1 MRDVPHPIDAKRNT
15 GDLALAELAR
25 AQWGVVSLAQLRAL
39 GIDRGAVAWRVRH
52 GRLHRLHRGV
62 FAVGHRRLTREGAY
76 LAAVMA
82 CGEGAVLSHRSA
94 AHHWGLLRSEG
105 RLVDVSVPRARRQ
118 RAGIRLHRPR
128 SLDAQATTTHQ
139 GIAITTVP
147 RTITDLPRHHR
158 ARALAQ
164 AERLRLDVGHHA
176 ASDPTYALTR
186 SELEARFL
194 DLIDQAALP
203 RPLVNTTLD
212 ARDYGRPEVDFHWP
226 DRRLIVETDG
236 FETHGTRTAF
246 VEDRRRDAAFA
257 AAGWNVVRF
266 AWADVVREGPT
277 VARRLS
283 ALLVE

>member
-1 MRDVPHPIDAKRNT
+1 M
-15 GDLALAELAR
+15 
-25 AQWGVVSLAQLRAL
+25 
-39 GIDRGAVAWRVRH
+39 
-52 GRLHRLHRGV
+52 GRLHALHRGV
-62 FAVGHRRLTREGAY
+62 YAVGHRRLTREGAY
-76 LAAVMA
+76 LAAVLA
-82 CGEGAVLSHRSA
+82 CAEGAVLSHRSA
-94 AHHWGLLRSEG
+94 AHHWGLVRSEAAT
-105 RLVDVSVPRARRQ
+105 VDVSVPRSRRSARPR
-118 RAGIRLHRPR
+118 IRIHRPLT
-128 SLDAQATTTHQ
+128 LDAEDTTTHE
-139 GIAITTVP
+139 GIPITTVP

-246 VEDRRRDAAFA
+246 VEDRRRDAALA